1 MSQLKWDKWL
11 YTSGAFPVTFDF
23 STTQANQSQSLAE
36 VYNQL
41 EGRKSPDGFEE
52 FNSFSENTKLLFLD
66 KLREDWSNMKQDT
79 LAQIDKDYNF
89 TNSVDP
95 KIKQRWYW
103 LGLQLDYQPVYEKA
117 HEFVST
123 QGKTE
128 NLQFIY

>member
-1 MSQLKWDKWL
+1 
-11 YTSGAFPVTFDF
+11 V
-23 STTQANQSQSLAE
+23 SLAE

-41 EGRKSPDGFEE
+41 EGRKSPDDFAE
-52 FNSFSENTKLLFLD
+52 FRDFSENTKLVFLD
-66 KLREDWSNMKQDT
+66 KLREDWSNLKPET

-89 TNSVDP
+89 TQSVDP

-103 LGLQLDYQPVYEKA
+103 LGLVVDYDPVFEKA

-128 NLQFIY
+128 NLSFIYQALVDSNKKMDAFKWLGENR